1 MEAAKS
7 VKAAK
12 TRAFYFILKNMKL
25 SELKTQYDIIV
36 VGAGVAGLYAALN
49 FEPDTEVLLICKK
62 EKMQSS
68 SSLAQG
74 GVACVLDFE
83 NDSYDLHVEDTL
95 IAGRR
100 ANKLDAVKQLVTEG
114 PNDVL
119 KTIEYGVDYDKD
131 ENGKLLKTLEGGHSR
146 KRIVHHK
153 DMTGNELMIKLLAA
167 VEKLPNVTICD
178 MTIVTSVK
186 KMFSGFMFE
195 LLSGTEYGRT
205 FSTFAL
211 LATGGIG
218 RVYKYTTNPSIAT
231 GDGIRF
237 AYEMGASIKNLSY
250 IQFHPTAFNSDG
262 REQFLISE
270 AVRGEGA
277 YLLNVNKERF
287 MDRYDSR
294 LELAPRDVVSR
305 AIIMESRRTGSNNF
319 YLDIR
324 YKGKEFL
331 DRRFPGISE
340 GCLENGVDISKDL
353 IPIFPCQ
360 HYLMG
365 GIETDLNARTT
376 ISRLYAAGECACTGV
391 HGLNRLASN
400 SLLEALVFGRRAALD
415 IEKQKKLGIYK
426 VMPEELQK
434 PSYSGAPLPDGMRTE
449 IREIMQRAYFVM
461 PDSGA
466 IHEGFK
472 RVGDILN
479 RLRAGGFAVTA
490 DYCEALSIAT
500 IAFLVL
506 REVNE

>member
-1 MEAAKS
+1 MDLAS
-7 VKAAK
+7 
-12 TRAFYFILKNMKL
+12 
-25 SELKTQYDIIV
+25 LKTEYDVII
-36 VGAGVAGLYAALN
+36 VGAGVAGLYAALHL
-49 FEPDTEVLLICKK
+49 EPTTKVLIVCKK
-62 EKMQSS
+62 EKTKSN

-74 GVACVLDFE
+74 GIACVLDLV
-83 NDSYDLHVEDTL
+83 NDSYDLHIEDTL

-100 ANKLDAVKQLVTEG
+100 ENKLDAVKELVTEG
-114 PNDVL
+114 PEDVL
-119 KTIEYGVDYDKD
+119 KTIKYNVDYDRD
-131 ENGKLLKTLEGGHSR
+131 EDGELLKTLEGGHSR

-153 DMTGNELMIKLLAA
+153 DTTGNELVTKLVSA
-167 VEKLPNVTICD
+167 VTKLPNITFCD
-178 MTIVTSVK
+178 MTMVTSVK
-186 KMFSGFMFE
+186 RKFGGFMME
-195 LLSGTEYGRT
+195 LLSGTEQRQV
-205 FSTFAL
+205 FSTFVL

-218 RVYKYTTNPSIAT
+218 RIYKYTTNPSVAT

-294 LELAPRDVVSR
+294 LELAPRDVVSKS
-305 AIIMESRRTGSNNF
+305 IIMESRRTGSNSF

-331 DRRFPGISE
+331 TKRFPGISE
-340 GCLENGVDISKDL
+340 GCLQNGVDISKDL
-353 IPIFPCQ
+353 IPVFPCQ

-376 ISRLYAAGECACTGV
+376 VSQLYAAGECANTGV
-391 HGLNRLASN
+391 HGKNRLASN

-415 IEKQKKLGIYK
+415 IEKQRRLGIYK
-426 VMPEELQK
+426 VHPEVLPPENYGK
-434 PSYSGAPLPDGMRTE
+434 APLASGMRTE
-449 IREIMQRAYFVM
+449 IREIMQKAYFVI
-461 PDSGA
+461 PDQGA

-472 RVGDILN
+472 RANEILK
-479 RLRAGGFAVTA
+479 RLRTGGFSITA
-490 DYCEALSIAT
+490 EYCEAISIAT
-500 IAFLVL
+500 VAFLIL